1 MAVADVFV
9 KILSAAT
16 PRSFPTNTG
25 TAFAVGVTTRGPE
38 GKARLIRSLQEALAI
53 YGERIAASPSLYDWF
68 ETFFSEGGGELYFSR
83 VFGATAKPSTLTLKK
98 SAEATLVVEAAQLGV
113 LDPGTWGNSLFIVV
127 EQPSGTTFKLKVELE
142 TGGVKSVVEES
153 PVFTTQAEAVAW
165 AKANSN
171 YIKLTEG
178 GAGIPD
184 ALASKTMAG
193 GTAGSAVADA
203 DYPKALEAF
212 LPELG
217 PGQVCAPG
225 QTIGARQLAV
235 IAHAVANNRF
245 ALLDGTDTS
254 TVVTL
259 VSQAQALYLAPGAPG
274 QGVTGR
280 RFGQLLA
287 PWEIIPGL
295 TSTTTRTVPPSA
307 RAAAQYAK
315 VDDLGNPNQ
324 GAAGKRGTA
333 QFVTDLTQPGWTEA
347 QRGELNGA
355 GVTIS
360 RRRFGNTIQS
370 WGVRTLAD
378 QVNDEAWS
386 MAPNVRTIMYLA
398 ARCYLVGEEYE
409 FDEIDGFGHAAA
421 ELAGDLSAE
430 CKALFDLGALYGKNV
445 SEAFAVNVGPSINT
459 PTTLAQGKLIA
470 QVAVRV
476 SPIAEAVIINLVKVP
491 ITQALT

>member
-25 TAFAVGVTTRGPE
+25 ACFAVGVTTRGPE
-38 GKARLIRSLQEALAI
+38 GKARLIRSLAEAQAVL
-53 YGERIAASPSLYDWF
+53 GERIAASPSIADWI
-68 ETFFSEGGGELYFSR
+68 ETFFAEGGGELWFSR
-83 VFGATAKPSTLTLKK
+83 VFGTGAKVATLTLKK
-98 SAEATLVVEAAQLGV
+98 AAEATLVVEAAQLGV
-113 LDPGTWGNSLFIVV
+113 LDPGLWGNSLFIVV
-127 EQPSGTTFKLKVELE
+127 EQPTGTTFKLKVELE
-142 TGGVKSVVEES
+142 SGGVKSVVEES
-153 PVFTTQAEAVAW
+153 PIFTTQAEAVAW

-184 ALASKTMAG
+184 ALPSKTLAG
-193 GTAGSAVADA
+193 GTAGAAVADA
-203 DYPKALEAF
+203 NYATALEAF

-225 QTIGARQLAV
+225 QTTSVRQLAV

-245 ALLDGTDTS
+245 AVLDGTDTS
-254 TVVTL
+254 TVATL
-259 VSQAQALYLAPGAPG
+259 VAQAQALYLAPGAPG
-274 QGVTGR
+274 QGATGR

-287 PWEIIPGL
+287 PWEIVPGL
-295 TSTTTRTVPPSA
+295 TSSTTRIVPPSA

-315 VDDLGNPNQ
+315 VDAQGNPNQ

-360 RRRFGNTIQS
+360 RRRFGSTVQS
-370 WGVRTLAD
+370 WGIRTLAD

-398 ARCYLVGEEYE
+398 ARCYVVGEEYE
-409 FDEIDGFGHAAA
+409 FSEVDGFGHKAA
-421 ELAGDLSAE
+421 ELAGDLAAE
-430 CKALFDLGALYGKNV
+430 CKALFDLGALYGDNPG
-445 SEAFAVNVGPSINT
+445 EAFAVNVGPAVNT

-470 QVAVRV
+470 QVAARV
-476 SPIAEAVIINLVKVP
+476 SPIAEAVVISLVKVP